1 MRQHQVPLAFA
12 TLIAAVF
19 VASCGGKY
27 AKAPPRTTTV
37 DETNPAAAPSVLRSS
52 AETVTFTQVE
62 LAVGRVYRRRP
73 GIRTF
78 IVRDVEYTPTTR
90 NKVLDICHRGGL
102 ELNLAA
108 VESSRIAGCAPL
120 IFFFFNYGR
129 QKNAPDAV
137 AAARKIYW
145 YAVENINGPF
155 DARATLDALLRTW
168 AVS

>member
-1 MRQHQVPLAFA
+1 MTQHQVSLAF
-12 TLIAAVF
+12 IALVAAAF
-19 VASCGGKY
+19 VASCGGKSG
-27 AKAPPRTTTV
+27 KAPPPRTTAV
-37 DETNPAAAPSVLRSS
+37 ETNPAAASSVLRSP
-52 AETVTFTQVE
+52 AETVSFTQVE
-62 LAVGRVYRRRP
+62 RAIASLYRRQP

-78 IVRDVEYTPTTR
+78 VVRDVEYTPATR

-108 VESSRIAGCAPL
+108 LESSRIAGCAPL
-120 IFFFFNYGR
+120 IFFFYNYGR
-129 QKNAPDAV
+129 HKNAPDAV

>member
-1 MRQHQVPLAFA
+1 MARHLSLAFIAVIA
-12 TLIAAVF
+12 TAS
-19 VASCGGKY
+19 VASCGGKS
-27 AKAPPRTTTV
+27 AKAPSPTTAAA
-37 DETNPAAAPSVLRSS
+37 ETNPRAAPSVLRSS
-52 AETVTFTQVE
+52 AETVTFPQVE
-62 LAVGRVYRRRP
+62 LAVAREYRRRP

-78 IVRDVEYTPTTR
+78 IVRDVEYTSTTR

-120 IFFFFNYGR
+120 IFFFYNYGR

-137 AAARKIYW
+137 AVARKIYW